1 METSELK
8 PIEFRKIVS
17 SGLWRREEVLG
28 ENAGSATWS
37 SSPLNAGWSDGPLL
51 LSLPGPRPKDG
62 EEHCAESLPRKAMF
76 RGPSMSFVVLC
87 LRMGVSVRYLSEA
100 KKPKREEEEE
110 EGVAADVGVCDILA
124 LAASPLSRSRA
135 TFLSPLCALAWNRR
149 ERVLVTIFAPSPL
162 SPGEGEGE
170 GAGTGAG
177 LVDPGMFPLSL
188 KLLSSI

>member
-1 METSELK
+1 
-8 PIEFRKIVS
+8 
-17 SGLWRREEVLG
+17 
-28 ENAGSATWS
+28 
-37 SSPLNAGWSDGPLL
+37 
-51 LSLPGPRPKDG
+51 
-62 EEHCAESLPRKAMF
+62 MF

-100 KKPKREEEEE
+100 KKPKREEEEEEE

-170 GAGTGAG
+170 GAG